1 MLFSYLLA
9 SILWGF
15 FKTRDNLPLSF
26 LFKKVSEEESRK
38 MTWKSAKLQRKKYNY
53 LYSQIVWLYMWKTTN
68 IQQKNEN
75 LLGGKTNEQIQED
88 QDTKSTPHFP
98 TLTKNN
104 LKKKWRKTVPL
115 TTALKRINYLGINLI
130 QEVKDVPTESCRPL
144 KKTNKWEDIQCSWI
158 ARFNIVKM
166 QILSKVTSGVNAT
179 PVQIP
184 VTFFC
189 RETKT
194 HPTIHV
200 DSPGTLK

>member
-1 MLFSYLLA
+1 M
-9 SILWGF
+9 
-15 FKTRDNLPLSF
+15 
-26 LFKKVSEEESRK
+26 
-38 MTWKSAKLQRKKYNY
+38 
-53 LYSQIVWLYMWKTTN
+53 
-68 IQQKNEN
+68 KNKN

-88 QDTKSTPHFP
+88 QDTKSMPHFS
-98 TLTKNN
+98 TLTMNS
-104 LKKKWRKTVPL
+104 LKKKWRKTAPL
-115 TTALKRINYLGINLI
+115 TTTSKRINYLGINLI
-130 QEVKDVPTESCRPL
+130 QEMKDVHTERYRTLL
-144 KKTNKWEDIQCSWI
+144 KDIKEDINKREDIQCSWI

-194 HPTIHV
+194 HPMIHV